1 MPKEISF
8 MVVGAMNLNRYV
20 PGERP
25 VRQAEHPYSHC
36 LLSGIALYTMEE
48 ISFSTQHKK
57 VKIMGYFMMAMGV
70 FMNRAVAVYNHLSL
84 SFCHR
89 PLLQPFLVRCT
100 AMFCFFNL

>member
-1 MPKEISF
+1 

-57 VKIMGYFMMAMGV
+57 INMSTRQSFLGRCKQFLA
-70 FMNRAVAVYNHLSL
+70 SL
-84 SFCHR
+84 YYKPPKERNFYEQSK
-89 PLLQPFLVRCT
+89 
-100 AMFCFFNL
+100 